1 MSVSKLQEAVM
12 RADLLIIKDWIDSGS
27 RVLDLGCGDGSFMA
41 LLKKE
46 KNIFDCGLDVDPDN
60 IQKCLEAGVNVIEQD
75 LDKGLP
81 NFSDASFDTV
91 LLTQTLQAVN
101 RPHLLIEEMLRV
113 GKNCI
118 ITFPNFAYWRYRY
131 QLIGKGRM
139 PVAKD
144 IPYEWYDTPNIHFCT
159 IQDFDAL
166 CAEHHFKVLN
176 RRVVDDKH
184 EHSSLIN
191 LWPNFFG
198 INAIYQI
205 TR

>member
-1 MSVSKLQEAVM
+1 M
-12 RADLLIIKDWIDSGS
+12 RADLLIIKDWIEPGS
-27 RVLDLGCGDGSFMA
+27 RVLDLGCGDGSFLA
-41 LLKKE
+41 LLKQE
-46 KNIFDCGLDVDPDN
+46 KQIFDCGLDLDADN

-81 NFSDASFDTV
+81 NFSEASFDTV

-101 RPHLLIEEMLRV
+101 RPDLLIEEMLRV

-131 QLIGKGRM
+131 YLIVKGRM
-139 PVAKD
+139 PVSQD
-144 IPYEWYDTPNIHFCT
+144 IPYAWYDTPNIHFCT
-159 IQDFDAL
+159 IRDFDAL
-166 CAEHHFKVLN
+166 CAERNFKVLN

-184 EHSSLIN
+184 KHSALMN